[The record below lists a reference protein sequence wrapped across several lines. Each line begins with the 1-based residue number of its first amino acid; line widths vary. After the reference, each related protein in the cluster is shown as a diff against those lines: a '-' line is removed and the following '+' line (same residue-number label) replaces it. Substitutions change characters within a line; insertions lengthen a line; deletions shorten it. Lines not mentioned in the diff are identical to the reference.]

1 MHVAVD
7 TNAIYTTQAGSAR
20 YVRGLLRGITQAQPA
35 DVRVTQVAWPVE
47 NFAYRQP
54 QRAFKTFYRELI
66 WSRFVAPRLLARQGV
81 DLFHSTARAMV
92 QPPRGI
98 AHIATLLDLAVLR
111 TPERFRKWHRRSAR
125 NSLQRLSQAAQ
136 ITCISEFTAKEAMQ
150 LLGLPP
156 SKLTVVYI
164 GCEFHPDEGPVGEQL
179 PDFPV
184 PDEFFLFV
192 GSLEPGKNLALLKA
206 VYQQAQAE
214 GINLPPLLVVGARWQ
229 GVEGEGK
236 PPANWHY
243 LGRQPD
249 AVLVFLLR
257 RARALVF
264 PSKYEGFGLPVVEAM
279 ALGCPVICSP
289 VASLPEVGG
298 EAALFTEMTVPGY
311 LKSMQSIQRDNN
323 LRSELVAKGLVQ
335 ARRFSWKRCA
345 QETIEVYRRAWKQAL

>member
-1 MHVAVD
+1 MHVAID

-20 YVRGLLRGITQAQPA
+20 YVRGLLRGMAQLQAP
-35 DVRVTQVAWPVE
+35 DVRVTPVAWPVE
-47 NFAYRQP
+47 NFGYRQP

-66 WSRFVAPRLLARQGV
+66 WSRFVAPRLLARHAA
-81 DLFHSTARAMV
+81 DLFHSTVRAV
-92 QPPRGI
+92 VRPPRGM
-98 AHIATLLDLAVLR
+98 AHVATLLDLAVMR
-111 TPERFRKWHRRSAR
+111 TPARFRKWQRRADR
-125 NSLQRLSQAAQ
+125 VYLQRLSQVSH
-136 ITCISEFTAKEAMQ
+136 IICISQFTAREGAQ

-156 SKLTVVYI
+156 SKMTVVYI

-184 PDEFFLFV
+184 SDEFFLFV
-192 GSLEPGKNLALLKA
+192 GSLEPGKNLSLLKA
-206 VYQQAQAE
+206 VYRQAQDE
-214 GINLPPLLVVGARWQ
+214 SVRLPPLLVVGARWQ
-229 GVEGEGK
+229 GVAGEGK

-249 AVLVFLLR
+249 AVLVYLLR

-298 EAALFTEMTVPGY
+298 DAALFTELTVPGY
-311 LKSMQSIQRDNN
+311 LKSMQSIRRDNN
-323 LRSELVAKGLVQ
+323 LRSELVAKGLLQ

-345 QETIEVYRRAWKQAL
+345 QETIEVYRRARKQPG